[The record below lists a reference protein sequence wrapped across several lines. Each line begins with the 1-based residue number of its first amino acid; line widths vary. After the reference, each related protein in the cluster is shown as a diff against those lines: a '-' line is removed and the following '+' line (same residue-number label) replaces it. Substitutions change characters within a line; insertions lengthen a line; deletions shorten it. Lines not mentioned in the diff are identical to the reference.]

1 MPTKII
7 FGLLPFISAL
17 QTPAIVRKKT
27 HQLSINSPLLPT
39 RACPSTRF
47 SPPIPCP
54 PHRLSP
60 NKWSNSLLNLS
71 RLIDKEKYY
80 MNLRGTSFPH
90 ASRKLSKEISS
101 GSWRYLWRWE
111 IRNYKKLTINNF
123 SRHSVALN
131 AS

>member
-1 MPTKII
+1 MPTKKIS
-7 FGLLPFISAL
+7 GLLPSISAL
-17 QTPAIVRKKT
+17 QTATIVRKKA
-27 HQLSINSPLLPT
+27 HQLSINSPSLPT
-39 RACPSTRF
+39 RACPSTRC

-54 PHRLSP
+54 PPRLSP
-60 NKWSNSLLNLS
+60 NKWSNSLLNVS

-80 MNLRGTSFPH
+80 MNLRGISFPH

-111 IRNYKKLTINNF
+111 MRNYKKLTINNL
-123 SRHSVALN
+123 SRHSVVSN